1 MGLCLILF
9 LLILV
14 VFVFL
19 NIGIALIICF
29 YFRKCPYC
37 GKRMTYEYKKRD
49 KLGEVESYEF
59 NCHHCGAWESIS
71 PEEMCKETA
80 K

>member
-1 MGLCLILF
+1 
-9 LLILV
+9 
-14 VFVFL
+14 
-19 NIGIALIICF
+19 
-29 YFRKCPYC
+29 
-37 GKRMTYEYKKRD
+37 MTYEYKKRD